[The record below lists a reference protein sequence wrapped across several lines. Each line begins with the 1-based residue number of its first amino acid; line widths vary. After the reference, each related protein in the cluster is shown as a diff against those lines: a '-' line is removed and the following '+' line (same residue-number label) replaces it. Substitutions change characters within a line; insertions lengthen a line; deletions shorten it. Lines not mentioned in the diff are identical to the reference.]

1 MFDKF
6 TNRAKQVIKLAKKE
20 AQRLN
25 HNYLGTE
32 HVLLG
37 LLKLGQGVAVNV
49 LKNMNIDFETVRAE
63 VEKLVGYGPEIQV
76 YGEPALT
83 GKVKKVFE
91 YANEE
96 AANLNHN
103 YVGTEHLLLGLLR
116 QTDGVAAQ
124 VLENLNVNLKEVRKE
139 VLKELETFNL
149 QLPPIGGGA
158 LPGAPGSSGAANS
171 GTGSPGK
178 SYDKASGTI
187 ANDKMPAL
195 KAYGHDL
202 TEMCREGKM
211 DPVIGRKE
219 EVERLILILC
229 RRRKNNPVLVG
240 EAGVGKT
247 AIVEGLAQAIV
258 KGEVPDN
265 LRKKKLITLDL
276 PLMIAGTKYRGQ
288 FEERIKAVMD
298 EIKKN
303 GNILLFIDELH
314 TIVGAGAAEGAID
327 ASNILKPALSRGE
340 IQCIGATT
348 VDEYRK
354 HIEKDAALERRFQ
367 KIWINP
373 PSVIETVEILSG
385 LKAKYEEHHK
395 CIYTQAALEAAALLS
410 DRYVHGRFLPDKAI
424 DLIDE
429 AGAKMRIS
437 MMNQPQDIS
446 KYESEIEESRIA
458 KEEAISHQEYEKA
471 AKLRDK
477 EKTLREQLQQIRT
490 QWEVNKEEHE
500 VIVEDEDI
508 ANVVARQ
515 TGIPLNRLT
524 EGETQKVLKM
534 EEILRESII
543 GQEDAVKTVCRA
555 IRRSRADIKDPN
567 RPIGAFMFLG
577 PTGVGKTL
585 LARLLAIN
593 LFGGDD
599 ALIQVDMSEYMEKFA
614 VSRMTGSPPGYVGH
628 EEGGQLTEQVRQRP
642 YSVVLFDEIEK
653 AHPDVMDL
661 LLQILEEG
669 RLTDSFGRRVDFR
682 NTIVIMT
689 SNLGADLIKKST
701 EIGFGAAE
709 GSLDYAHIKEKIETS
724 VKKHFKPEFLNRL
737 NDLVIFH
744 PLNKEQLLNVINLE
758 LNKLQARLK
767 KRDVYLELEESAK
780 MFLVEKGFQPEMGAR
795 PLRRI
800 IEQYLEDPLAEKLL
814 SHPDEGRKCLVKV
827 VTAEGGESTA
837 PAAPSAKTTEKAPNW
852 AVGGTKQNGATQGDH
867 LEFVDLEVFPR
878 RKESL
883 MKQPAATPSAAP
895 AA

>member
-49 LKNMNIDFETVRAE
+49 LRNLNIDFETVRNE

-76 YGEPALT
+76 YGDPALT

-149 QLPPIGGGA
+149 QLPPMGGA
-158 LPGAPGSSGAANS
+158 LPGPSAQQPGSTSSSQSKPYEKASNS
-171 GTGSPGK
+171 GT
-178 SYDKASGTI
+178 
-187 ANDKMPAL
+187 DKMPAL

-202 TEMCREGKM
+202 TEMVRESKM

-265 LRKKKLITLDL
+265 LRKKRLITLDL
-276 PLMIAGTKYRGQ
+276 ALMIAGTKYRGQ

-303 GNILLFIDELH
+303 GNVLLFIDELH

-327 ASNILKPALSRGE
+327 ASNILKPALSRSE

-348 VDEYRK
+348 IDEYRK

-367 KIWINP
+367 KILVAP
-373 PSVIETVEILSG
+373 PNVEETVEILSG
-385 LKAKYEEHHK
+385 LKTKYEEHHK
-395 CIYTQAALEAAALLS
+395 CIYTPSALRAAAELS
-410 DRYVHGRFLPDKAI
+410 DRYIPGRFLPDKAI
-424 DLIDE
+424 DLLDE

-446 KYESEIEESRIA
+446 SYESQIEDTRVA
-458 KEEAISHQEYEKA
+458 KEEAISKQEYEKA

-477 EKTLREQLQQIRT
+477 EKKLRETLQQVRT
-490 QWEVNKEEHE
+490 QWEINKEEHT
-500 VIVEDEDI
+500 VIVEDEDV
-508 ANVVARQ
+508 ANIISKQ
-515 TGIPLNRLT
+515 TGIPINRLT
-524 EGETQKVLKM
+524 EGETQKVLKLD
-534 EEILRESII
+534 EILKTNIV
-543 GQEDAVKTVCRA
+543 GQDEALKTVCRA

-567 RPIGAFMFLG
+567 RPIGAFLFLG

-593 LFGGDD
+593 MFGGED

-653 AHPDVMDL
+653 AHPDVMDI

-669 RLTDSFGRRVDFR
+669 RLTDSFGRKIDFK

-689 SNLGADLIKKST
+689 SNLGADLIRKSS
-701 EIGFGAAE
+701 EVGFMAQE
-709 GSLDYAHIKEKIETS
+709 GSLDYEHIKEKILAA

-737 NDLVIFH
+737 NDVVIFR
-744 PLNKEQLLNVINLE
+744 PLNKEALLQVIEIE
-758 LNKLQARLK
+758 LKKILARLS
-767 KRDVYLELEESAK
+767 KRQVFLTLDESAK
-780 MFLVEKGFQPEMGAR
+780 NFLVEKGFQPEMGAR
-795 PLRRI
+795 PLRRT
-800 IEQYLEDPLAEKLL
+800 IEQDLEDPLAEKLL
-814 SHPDEGRKCLVKV
+814 MHPNEGRRCLVTV
-827 VTAEGGESTA
+827 E
-837 PAAPSAKTTEKAPNW
+837 
-852 AVGGTKQNGATQGDH
+852 GDH
-867 LEFVDLEVFPR
+867 LVFKDQEVFLIEKKDKA
-878 RKESL
+878 KEKDKDTAKELEEEKSKDKDEP
-883 MKQPAATPSAAP
+883 KQKASSKT
-895 AA
+895 